1 MEVLDQLDEEYNMSL
16 TLSEEKSPS
25 NLPSKIVHKYTDSRV
40 CLKNKSRPRDFV
52 RSSII
57 DDNNNNTGEFGSLR
71 KLSVSQ
77 SCLKVGIQANLL
89 YKLCGPNY
97 QSLNKPV
104 GVAQL
109 PSGKV
114 IVADT
119 FNDRIVMFSKTGKF
133 EKEFA
138 TSA

>member
-1 MEVLDQLDEEYNMSL
+1 MKNIICLW
-16 TLSEEKSPS
+16 
-25 NLPSKIVHKYTDSRV
+25 H
-40 CLKNKSRPRDFV
+40 CLKKSHHQIRQA
-52 RSSII
+52 
-57 DDNNNNTGEFGSLR
+57 